1 MIHGQCLTVGVGGFL
16 LKGGFNMLGGSAR
29 YGDGSSHVV
38 RYTMVDVNGDIMR
51 VDREGVTKYDLKG
64 NEVRFLQ
71 GCPLIVT
78 PLETAKL

>member
-38 RYTMVDVNGDIMR
+38 RYTMGRDS
-51 VDREGVTKYDLKG
+51 TKKLYD
-64 NEVRFLQ
+64 
-71 GCPLIVT
+71 
-78 PLETAKL
+78 

>member
-38 RYTMVDVNGDIMR
+38 RYTMVDVNGDILR
-51 VDREGVTKYDLKG
+51 VDGDGVTKYDLKG
-64 NEVRFLQ
+64 NEARSLLRSKMPKF
-71 GCPLIVT
+71 IHFFT
-78 PLETAKL
+78 D